1 MRCGERQVIP
11 AAVDWAAAA
20 FTQDKVSPNFTAESN
35 ESVFF
40 KKAGALNSNLTNK
53 LNPAFSFIAIGIKQ
67 SSNKVVG
74 YYGYAGY
81 SV

>member
-1 MRCGERQVIP
+1 MASAQGRIAVLCSGLCSFRLKQPGQEEKRKQTKKPPSFVRCGERQVIP

-40 KKAGALNSNLTNK
+40 
-53 LNPAFSFIAIGIKQ
+53 
-67 SSNKVVG
+67 
-74 YYGYAGY
+74 
-81 SV
+81 